1 VRSPRRQEGD
11 RRVYRELPAAPVLD
25 AAAGLAARE
34 FDTNAADTLVGRTFE
49 LEQIVNERFTL

>member
-1 VRSPRRQEGD
+1 
-11 RRVYRELPAAPVLD
+11 VLD